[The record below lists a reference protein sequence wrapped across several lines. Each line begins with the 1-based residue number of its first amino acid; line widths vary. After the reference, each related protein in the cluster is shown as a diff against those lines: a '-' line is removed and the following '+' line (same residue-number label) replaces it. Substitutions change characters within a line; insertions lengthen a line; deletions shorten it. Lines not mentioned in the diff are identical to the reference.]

1 MNRAESLGFSGASPL
16 RVIFA
21 DLDPSVHAEMQRV
34 IRLARRGG
42 GASASEG
49 RSDAEAFLIVLE
61 PPADAAVADDRA
73 DGDALPE
80 IDGLSP
86 RQTEVLRCLRDG
98 MSNKEIARS
107 LQISPCTVR
116 VHVSAVLRTLN
127 VTSRVAAAVMATRL
141 IPVRQ

>member
-42 GASASEG
+42 ASASEH
-49 RSDAEAFLIVLE
+49 RPEAEAFLIVLE
-61 PPADAAVADDRA
+61 PPADAAVADNRA